1 MISNILIA
9 LLQLNF
15 LFLSYTVERAYCQ
28 GPLQKDDPAPLIAT
42 TIDFCEQY
50 NPYFLKRDEW
60 LVKATCI
67 HAHYFWILYT
77 TIFLTAV
84 FNAWGNRLLQ
94 NVILLGLGA
103 KLNAVLFYHYMEFTS
118 EIPPTN
124 LLAYFGAEG
133 AYIVSIGLV
142 LYKIFATTSSTRKTK
157 GKVYAK
163 TH

>member
-1 MISNILIA
+1 MLLNILVA

-15 LFLSYTVERAYCQ
+15 LFLSYTVERAYCA
-28 GPLQKDDPAPLIAT
+28 GPLRKDDPTPLIAT
-42 TIDFCEQY
+42 TIEFCEHY
-50 NPYFLKRDEW
+50 NPYFEAREEW

-67 HAHYFWILYT
+67 HAQYFWVLYT
-77 TIFLTAV
+77 TIFFTSV

-118 EIPPTN
+118 EMPPPN

-133 AYIVSIGLV
+133 AYMLSIGLI
-142 LYKIFATTSSTRKTK
+142 LYKIFSNGSGRSSNKIK
-157 GKVYAK
+157 AK
-163 TH
+163 TY